1 MLKWANITGLEGL
14 FNLNQQG
21 IDIRP
26 TLLRV
31 ITDQYLQTSVHT
43 TDEER
48 QFTELAMRLLD
59 ETEIATRAAVAKR
72 LAPHAYAPRPIILQL
87 ARDVLEVAE
96 PVLLQ
101 SPCLTPQDLRSIA
114 AERGASC
121 AQIVAR
127 RLKPE
132 TSQSIGQPLM
142 LAQVTQPHAA
152 TNVTKPPHVDTTS
165 APLVAM
171 ETAPAEPAL
180 APPAGAALLQAEPL
194 CAMAAAVTQQP
205 SVPTESVELLSAQA
219 TRNTPDVI
227 VTSSAVDLDDDL
239 GGDLGEPS
247 VPAGCTAVSGCTA
260 ASGCTASEL
269 SDQFFAADAEER
281 RLILIVLDY
290 SSCGPA
296 NPPSA
301 LRPADVWQL
310 EAAALRRNLELVAS
324 DFERTLGISQQM
336 AHRMIADG
344 QGEPIVIAAKALE
357 IPASVLQRMLLFMNP
372 IVGQSIERLYKL
384 TALYDEMTLEAA
396 RRMIDIWQDAEPAQL
411 RKPIHAAQWQ
421 STVSRARQALADISH
436 RTSAKTVPDANRRRV
451 TGTDAR

>member
-1 MLKWANITGLEGL
+1 
-14 FNLNQQG
+14 
-21 IDIRP
+21 
-26 TLLRV
+26 
-31 ITDQYLQTSVHT
+31 
-43 TDEER
+43 
-48 QFTELAMRLLD
+48 
-59 ETEIATRAAVAKR
+59 
-72 LAPHAYAPRPIILQL
+72 
-87 ARDVLEVAE
+87 
-96 PVLLQ
+96 
-101 SPCLTPQDLRSIA
+101 
-114 AERGASC
+114 
-121 AQIVAR
+121 
-127 RLKPE
+127 
-132 TSQSIGQPLM
+132 
-142 LAQVTQPHAA
+142 
-152 TNVTKPPHVDTTS
+152 
-165 APLVAM
+165 
-171 ETAPAEPAL
+171 
-180 APPAGAALLQAEPL
+180 
-194 CAMAAAVTQQP
+194 
-205 SVPTESVELLSAQA
+205 LSAQA

-227 VTSSAVDLDDDL
+227 ATSSAVDLVGDL

-247 VPAGCTAVSGCTA
+247 
-260 ASGCTASEL
+260 ASAGCTASEL

-301 LRPADVWQL
+301 LRPADVRQL
-310 EAAALRRNLELVAS
+310 EAAALQRNLESVAS

-421 STVSRARQALADISH
+421 STVSCARQALADISH
-436 RTSAKTVPDANRRRV
+436 RTSAKTVPEANRRRA